1 MTTSSFIIGM
11 KKPSSHCS
19 RYQRASVPRV
29 GTTQTRKVARTTGP
43 TPHLAARL
51 QQHLDKLPLEQLARS
66 SGFLRRKP
74 KKLTPA
80 LFAQAACLLVCL
92 GLVSYR
98 QWAGLIGLLGNCTL
112 SKQALFERM
121 NSSAVGFLRAILVN
135 LLVSLTGAAKAAPA
149 SLHYFGRVLLQD
161 STTLK
166 LSQKLARFFPGPNN
180 QRGAQP
186 GMLKIQACYDL
197 RAESFVQFSLGSF
210 RRNDQA
216 ASPDVLSLVGAGD
229 LLIRDLGYFVLEV
242 LEQIQCAQA
251 YFLSRLRLGVSLWEA
266 DGRTPVN
273 LLARLRSGGQL
284 DSWFCL
290 GDRKMPVRL
299 VAIRLPAAVAA
310 QRRRQARNNRDRRS
324 PPSAERLALLGWTL
338 FITNVPAT
346 VWSAQTVA
354 ETYGLR
360 WRIEIIFKSWKSHF
374 ALTEVPAGSKTQV
387 ESLIYA
393 KLIFVTLFQVCFWQ
407 RYLITIDSQNQRPL
421 SLLKVAQAVQRY
433 LLVLV
438 LCHLGVNLER
448 VWQQLLGTHCRYER
462 RRRWHFQLCPAP
474 VSPSCAKLK

>member
-1 MTTSSFIIGM
+1 M
-11 KKPSSHCS
+11 KKPTFCQS
-19 RYQRASVPRV
+19 RCRRSSVPTARK
-29 GTTQTRKVARTTGP
+29 TQLRKNTVAP
-43 TPHLAARL
+43 APKPHLAARL
-51 QQHLDKLPLEQLARS
+51 QQHLDKLPLQELARA

-98 QWAGLIGLLGNCTL
+98 QWAGLIGLLGGCTL

-121 NSSAVGFLRAILVN
+121 NPRAVGFLKAILGN
-135 LLVSLTGAAKAAPA
+135 LLASLTGAAKVTPA
-149 SLHYFGRVLLQD
+149 SLHHFGRVLLQD

-166 LSQKLARFFPGPNN
+166 LSQELARFFPGPNN

-197 RAESFVQFSLGSF
+197 LAESFVHFSLGSF

-216 ASPDVLSLVGAGD
+216 ASPDVLSLVRAGD
-229 LLIRDLGYFVLEV
+229 LIIRDLGYFVLEV
-242 LEQIQCAQA
+242 LEQIQGAKA

-273 LLARLRSGGQL
+273 LLARLQSCGRL
-284 DSWFCL
+284 DGWFCL
-290 GDRKMPVRL
+290 GDKQVPVRL
-299 VAIRLPAAVAA
+299 VAIRLPPAVAA

-324 PPSAERLALLGWTL
+324 APSAQRLALLGWAL

-346 VWSAQTVA
+346 MWSAQAVA
-354 ETYGLR
+354 EIYGLR

-374 ALTEVPAGSKTQV
+374 ALTEVPAGSKNQV

-407 RYLITIDSQNQRPL
+407 RYLVGIDSPNQRPL

-438 LCHLGVNLER
+438 MSQLGVNLEHA
-448 VWQQLLGTHCRYER
+448 WEQMLGTHCRYER
-462 RRRWHFQLCPAP
+462 RRRQHFRLRPAP
-474 VSPSCAKLK
+474 ITAKPSRAKVRYT